1 MMFSQEWCY
10 NTPYHLLLLLLPLA
24 VGITYLITS
33 FLVEQKMFNE
43 EIQREKL

>member
-1 MMFSQEWCY
+1 MFSQEWCY

-33 FLVEQKMFNE
+33 FLVEQRMFNE
-43 EIQREKL
+43 EIQREEL

>member
-1 MMFSQEWCY
+1 MFSQEWCY

-24 VGITYLITS
+24 IAITHLVTK

-43 EIQREKL
+43 EIQREKI